1 VIVRIEAVRCVGC
14 GVCVDVCPMEAI
26 EMNEVGLAVVLS
38 ERCSGCQVCQSACP
52 HDAIIEDPE
61 KTQAVMS
68 AGRRGGRSW

>member
-1 VIVRIEAVRCVGC
+1 
-14 GVCVDVCPMEAI
+14 MEAI